1 MYVCLCV
8 CVYVSVL
15 MVVVVVWVV
24 CICVFRFVQ
33 LFFLSL
39 ALTIN
44 DSADSSSMK
53 HSVHT
58 NPSISAMVEV
68 EAKYLHEYSSTYSTT
83 HEYCTI

>member
-1 MYVCLCV
+1 M

-15 MVVVVVWVV
+15 MVVVVV
-24 CICVFRFVQ
+24 CVGGVATMECFAFVQ
-33 LFFLSL
+33 LFFFLSPF

-68 EAKYLHEYSSTYSTT
+68 EAENLS
-83 HEYCTI
+83 